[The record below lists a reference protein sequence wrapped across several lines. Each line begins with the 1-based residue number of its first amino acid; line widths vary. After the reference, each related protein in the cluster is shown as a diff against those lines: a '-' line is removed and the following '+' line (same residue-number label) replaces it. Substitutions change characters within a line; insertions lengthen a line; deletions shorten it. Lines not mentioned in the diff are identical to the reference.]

1 MKLGGPLVE
10 MFNRDDDGVVMKKV
24 ITYRKKDNQLIM
36 ETATRTY
43 TDSGDY
49 HDTSA
54 VQPLVDLGFT
64 LADKVPGATGK

>member
-1 MKLGGPLVE
+1 MNRGGPLE
-10 MFNRDDDGVVMKKV
+10 AMFNKDDDGVVMKKV

-43 TDSGDY
+43 KDNGDY
-49 HDTSA
+49 HDTSSE
-54 VQPLVDLGFT
+54 QPLVDLGFT

>member
-1 MKLGGPLVE
+1 
-10 MFNRDDDGVVMKKV
+10 MKKV

-49 HDTSA
+49 HDTSS